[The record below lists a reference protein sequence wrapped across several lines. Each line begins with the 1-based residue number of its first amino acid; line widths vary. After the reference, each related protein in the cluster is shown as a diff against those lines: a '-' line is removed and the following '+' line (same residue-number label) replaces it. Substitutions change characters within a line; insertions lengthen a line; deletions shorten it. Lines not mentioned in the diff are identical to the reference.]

1 MLCINLRSDAYR
13 KPLSCVNQEF
23 RNTRVHRT
31 LLKPSEK
38 MSNSLR
44 SDNPFSLITQNLSTR
59 YFYKF
64 LQAHWT
70 EVFLYYADDI
80 TRINSLYSFSLL
92 FLQCFQTRLPHW
104 TAGRRPAGN
113 PPHKRKWDDGGET
126 NQKFKTD
133 IVEQENGQCSGLL

>member
-1 MLCINLRSDAYR
+1 MLCINLRSDTY
-13 KPLSCVNQEF
+13 KKTLSCVNQEF

-44 SDNPFSLITQNLSTR
+44 SDNPFSLITQKPIHQVLLQIPSSTLDR
-59 YFYKF
+59 
-64 LQAHWT
+64 
-70 EVFLYYADDI
+70 VFLYYAADV

-113 PPHKRKWDDGGET
+113 PPHERRWDEKEK
-126 NQKFKTD
+126 NN
-133 IVEQENGQCSGLL
+133 NGVIFI